1 MLRTPTVSIH
11 ALLFKYEPLVIL
23 MQLIVVAFFC
33 FSYLLYFIF
42 IFFIFTYLKRVME
55 GDFFLLATIIYIN
68 TCNSS
73 FLEEFIIYFLKS

>member
-1 MLRTPTVSIH
+1 
-11 ALLFKYEPLVIL
+11 
-23 MQLIVVAFFC
+23 
-33 FSYLLYFIF
+33 
-42 IFFIFTYLKRVME
+42 ME